1 MYISSHV
8 RNKTHRPMWQYTTD
22 RLRAIHNLF
31 QYETPAER
39 TIGSQSVPRRRSV
52 SATPASVGLRV
63 YCLRPTLHLQLAID
77 YSPRLSDRPTGE
89 LRLRDGLGPSTCL
102 QNIWQYKYSSG
113 FSTDLASLKPFIYYI
128 IYFIACHLLLV
139 PLCYANHRTAKYC
152 IHKKQYLRTK
162 ITIDETEFKNW
173 VRRLKNIGK
182 KIHTYI

>member
-1 MYISSHV
+1 M
-8 RNKTHRPMWQYTTD
+8 
-22 RLRAIHNLF
+22 
-31 QYETPAER
+31 
-39 TIGSQSVPRRRSV
+39 PRRRSV

-102 QNIWQYKYSSG
+102 QNIRQYKYSSG

-162 ITIDETEFKNW
+162 ITVDEKLSSSVEKHRKENIYVYITLDCKEKIPRKKSPTNQRTPLKSKSIKNC
-173 VRRLKNIGK
+173 V
-182 KIHTYI
+182 YISWISLSVIWPRI